1 MKISMHSVSI
11 CGKANK
17 SNKAIKANK
26 NNKANKVKNI
36 KYIKDYMFI
45 NIELLS
51 LLMPSVKLCLPV
63 NSTPSHHH

>member
-1 MKISMHSVSI
+1 MFRGIYLPSLHSVSL

-51 LLMPSVKLCLPV
+51 LLSASARLPK
-63 NSTPSHHH
+63 S